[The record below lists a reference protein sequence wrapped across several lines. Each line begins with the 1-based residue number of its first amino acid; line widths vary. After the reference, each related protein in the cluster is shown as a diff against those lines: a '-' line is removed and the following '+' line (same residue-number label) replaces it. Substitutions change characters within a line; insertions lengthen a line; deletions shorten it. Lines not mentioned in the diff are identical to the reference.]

1 MAFTADEAFTLLTKA
16 SANGRLAHAYLI
28 TGPEGSG
35 TREVAM
41 RLAAKLLGC
50 KEAAVAR
57 QPDAYII
64 SPESRSRAI
73 VVEQL
78 RDTESQLYKRA
89 EKGGAKVAIILDAD
103 RMTPSASNAF
113 LKTLEEPPP
122 STQLLLVSSQP
133 DELLE
138 TILSRCIEVPL
149 RPTKR
154 RESSA
159 RQARLTDSLSAFS
172 AKKAPDLQQAFVL
185 AREFQTLLAEAKL
198 EINETNETAFKEEVK
213 RYKQT
218 TDVSASWV
226 DSREDYFK
234 ALTEARYRQERAAL
248 VATLEEWWGDI
259 LRQQQ
264 SVAHLDLPEY
274 AMQTAA
280 IASRTSTQ
288 DALRR
293 AEAIGGLRENFK
305 RNVQE
310 ALAIEVA
317 FLEAF
322 AA

>member
-28 TGPEGSG
+28 NGPEGSG
-35 TREVAM
+35 TREVAI

-50 KEAAVAR
+50 KESEVAR
-57 QPDAYII
+57 QPDAHII
-64 SPESRSRAI
+64 SPESRSRTI
-73 VVEQL
+73 TVEQL
-78 RDTESQLYKRA
+78 RDIESQLYKRA
-89 EKGGAKVAIILDAD
+89 EKGGAKLAIILDAD
-103 RMTPSASNAF
+103 RMNPSASNAF

-122 STQLLLVSSQP
+122 STHLLLVSSQP
-133 DELLE
+133 DRLLE

-154 RESSA
+154 QEPSA
-159 RQARLTDSLSAFS
+159 RQVRLMEALRDFS
-172 AKKAPDLQQAFVL
+172 ARTAPDMQQAFVL
-185 AREFQTLLAEAKL
+185 ARDFQSLLAEAKA
-198 EINETNETAFKEEVK
+198 EINETNEAAFKEEVK

-218 TDVSASWV
+218 TDVGGSWV

-264 SVAHLDLPEY
+264 AVDHLDHPAY
-274 AMQTAA
+274 SAQTAA
-280 IASRTSTQ
+280 IAGRTSTQ

-293 AEAIGGLRENFK
+293 AEAVAGLRENFE